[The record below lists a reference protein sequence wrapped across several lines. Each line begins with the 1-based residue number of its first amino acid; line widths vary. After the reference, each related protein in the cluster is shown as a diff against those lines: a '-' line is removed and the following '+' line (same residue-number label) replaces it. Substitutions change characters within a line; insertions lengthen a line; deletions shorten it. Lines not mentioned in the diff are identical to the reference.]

1 MVLKF
6 LKKIVRNTLI
16 LKLLGLLFSV
26 NEYLVVEISANQ
38 KETLVLLN

>member
-26 NEYLVVEISANQ
+26 NEYLVVEILANQ